1 MLKKGLRSVIDVSS
15 ARDFLKI
22 YQELKRAVEP
32 ILKPIEEL
40 RAEIVR
46 PIAQPIEEEFKKT
59 LSSILYSWVT
69 DLGNAKELQNVD
81 LEELYKKI
89 KEHFK

>member
-1 MLKKGLRSVIDVSS
+1 MEH
-15 ARDFLKI
+15 LKI
-22 YQELKRAVEP
+22 YREFKKSLEP

-40 RAEIVR
+40 RAGLLR
-46 PIAQPIEEEFKKT
+46 PIAQPMEEEFKKT
-59 LSSILYSWVT
+59 LSSIIYSWVT
-69 DLGNAKELQNVD
+69 DLGNARELQKAD